1 MNINPFNLSK
11 EEIDNLLKQASES
24 FNIPKEELKE
34 KLLNNDIDSILQ
46 NENIKNI
53 KAIQKIL
60 QNPEMVQKFIN
71 YQKEKDNK

>member
-1 MNINPFNLSK
+1 MNINPFNLSN
-11 EEIDNLLKQASES
+11 EDINNLLNQASKN
-24 FNIPKEELKE
+24 FNISKEELKE
-34 KLLNNDIDSILQ
+34 KLMNNDIDSILQ

-60 QNPEMVQKFIN
+60 QNPDMVQKFIN